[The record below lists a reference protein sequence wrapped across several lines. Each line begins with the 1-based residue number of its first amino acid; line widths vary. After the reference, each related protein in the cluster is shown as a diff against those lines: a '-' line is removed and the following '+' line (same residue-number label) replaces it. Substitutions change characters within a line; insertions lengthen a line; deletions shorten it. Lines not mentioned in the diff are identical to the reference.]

1 MVAQPFSDAQFLIS
15 ASDVKQLGVCH
26 AEVAFIGRSNVG
38 KSSLLNALTNHKQL
52 ARVSK
57 TPGRTRL
64 INVFLTG
71 KDRWIVDLPGYGF
84 ATGPAKERA
93 GWEQMISGYL
103 TGRKTLRMVFVLVDA
118 EVGPTKLDLQTLDWL
133 RSMDLPYRI
142 VATKADQV
150 KPSKALK
157 QRKDVAAVLSILPG
171 DMAWVSAAKGTGIPE
186 FRFEVAGLLDL

>member
-1 MVAQPFSDAQFLIS
+1 MVAQPLFDARFLIS
-15 ASDVKQLGVCH
+15 ASDMKQLGVCH

-84 ATGPAKERA
+84 AAGPAKERA
-93 GWEQMISGYL
+93 SWEQMISGYL
-103 TGRKTLRMVFVLVDA
+103 TGRKTLRMIFVLVDA

-157 QRKDVAAVLSILPG
+157 QRKDVAATLSILPG
-171 DMAWVSAAKGTGIPE
+171 DIAWVSAAKGTGIPE
-186 FRFEVAGLLDL
+186 LRFEVEGLLDL

>member
-1 MVAQPFSDAQFLIS
+1 MATPLFDAQFLIS
-15 ASDVKQLGVCH
+15 ASDTKQLGVCH

-71 KDRWIVDLPGYGF
+71 KDRWVVDLPGYGF
-84 ATGPAKERA
+84 AAGPAKERA

-157 QRKDVAAVLSILPG
+157 QRKDVAAILNILPG

-186 FRFEVAGLLDL
+186 LRFEVAGLLDL